1 MYSVDDEPPD
11 VELPDD
17 DPPDV
22 DDPLDDLLDDPPDV
36 DEPLE
41 FDGSFVVIVE
51 LEVFEFDDEGMSK
64 VVNSD
69 VPSDL
74 EADVKEAVES
84 CPTAAI
90 EEE

>member
-1 MYSVDDEPPD
+1 MLVLD
-11 VELPDD
+11 VEHDK
-17 DPPDV
+17 
-22 DDPLDDLLDDPPDV
+22 
-36 DEPLE
+36 
-41 FDGSFVVIVE
+41 
-51 LEVFEFDDEGMSK
+51 VFEFDDEGMSK